1 MPFIQNVCQ
10 MLGENNKPIYTVMA
24 IACGK
29 GTVRPILSITDKK
42 EKPDARKYAAL
53 RELMTEFIGVPTT
66 MGMGLLA
73 ESLTG
78 FIAKKGTVEYKHAN
92 AILSFLGICL
102 AAGYFVPKF
111 CNLGMPPIMKK
122 LMPNYDPNTNSD
134 STPTALAVKK
144 TEAQVV
150 NRLSVSTKSN
160 GPRSLNYYSTI
171 GTNLP
176 YYRAEMRV

>member
-1 MPFIQNVCQ
+1 MIKFSSEDN
-10 MLGENNKPIYTVMA
+10 
-24 IACGK
+24 
-29 GTVRPILSITDKK
+29 
-42 EKPDARKYAAL
+42 
-53 RELMTEFIGVPTT
+53 REAMIKAFELF
-66 MGMGLLA
+66 
-73 ESLTG
+73 
-78 FIAKKGTVEYKHAN
+78 
-92 AILSFLGICL
+92 GICM

-122 LMPNYDPNTNSD
+122 LMPNYDPNANSD

-150 NRLSVSTKSN
+150 NRLSVSTKST